1 MKIKLKLGII
11 LMGLSLIIVGMFLI
25 TWYVTNQ
32 QKDDGLVINLAGR
45 QRMLTQKLTK
55 EIIMLH
61 MAREQTGKND
71 PQLITT
77 VQNTMRV
84 FDTTLSAL
92 KDSGLAPLSLDL
104 KTTKYRFCPKAK
116 EPALTQLGKVHKM
129 WKAFESNV
137 NAIIQDTGNS
147 QENLQWIL
155 KNNIPLLKEMNK
167 AVVMMQKQSE
177 NRVKQLLRTQLLGIT
192 LGLIF
197 MAFGIKTAFSMIK
210 RLEKIQ
216 DFAINLGQG
225 DLTVSS
231 GIEGNDELGVIG
243 RKLDDMITNLKKMFT
258 EISSSSTNLEMS
270 SSELS
275 SISEQVSNHSDL
287 VAGKSNTIA
296 VAAEEMSANMNS
308 VAAAVEETSTNVRM
322 VAASAEEMTSVITE
336 IAHNSEKARVVTGQA
351 VEQAQNASLRI
362 NELGKAAEEIG
373 KVTETIT
380 AISEQTNLLALNATI
395 EAARAGEAGK
405 GFAVVAN
412 EIKELARQTASAT
425 EEIQTRI
432 EGIQSS
438 TKNTVSEIEQISK
451 VINDVNEIVSTIAAA
466 VEEQS
471 VTTQEIA
478 NNVVQASEGIQEVTE
493 NVTQSS
499 TVAGEIAQDIT
510 DMNQTASEMSSMSSQ
525 LNMSAQELSRLAQ
538 QLQEIVARFKVE

>member
-1 MKIKLKLGII
+1 MKIKQKLGII
-11 LMGLSLIIVGMFLI
+11 LMGLSLIIIGMFLI
-25 TWYVTNQ
+25 TWYVTNH

-55 EIIMLH
+55 EILMLEI
-61 MAREQTGKND
+61 ARQKKGENS
-71 PQLITT
+71 PELITS

-84 FDTTLSAL
+84 FDTTLAAL

-104 KTTKYRFCPKAK
+104 KKTKYRFCPKAS
-116 EPALTQLGKVHKM
+116 EPALTQLNKVYKM
-129 WKAFESNV
+129 WTQFKSRVE
-137 NAIIQDTGNS
+137 AIILGNGNAE
-147 QENLQWIL
+147 ENLEWIM
-155 KNNIPLLKEMNK
+155 KNNVPLLKEMNK

-177 NRVKQLLRTQLLGIT
+177 KKIKQLLRAQIIGIT
-192 LGLIF
+192 LGIIF
-197 MAFGIKTAFSMIK
+197 MVFGIKTAFSMIK

-216 DFAINLGQG
+216 GFATRLGQG
-225 DLTVSS
+225 DLTVTS
-231 GIEGNDELGVIG
+231 GIEGNDELGIIG
-243 RKLDDMITNLKKMFT
+243 RKLDEMIGNLKNMFT
-258 EISSSSTNLEMS
+258 KITSGSNNLEMS

-275 SISEQVSNHSDL
+275 SISEQVSNHSEL
-287 VAGKSNTIA
+287 VSGKSNTIA

-308 VAAAVEETSTNVRM
+308 VAAAVEETATNVKM

-336 IAHNSEKARVVTGQA
+336 IAQNSEKARVVTGQA
-351 VEQAQNASLRI
+351 VEQAQNASVRI

-438 TKNTVSEIEQISK
+438 TNNTVSEIEQISK

-478 NNVVQASEGIQEVTE
+478 NNVVQASEGIHEVTE

-499 TVAGEIAQDIT
+499 TVAGEIAQDIS

-538 QLQEIVARFKVE
+538 QLQEIVARFKIE